1 MKEER
6 IWTLFNVTEVIW
18 INLAVYP
25 EVTYIKKKKVIFK
38 MIQQSSV
45 GISLEGLLLRCG
57 SLSKLYEPQDTG
69 Q

>member
-1 MKEER
+1 
-6 IWTLFNVTEVIW
+6 
-18 INLAVYP
+18 
-25 EVTYIKKKKVIFK
+25 

-69 Q
+69 QWQIFHKNWEFQHHKNLTKFSKTHLEKEMATHSSILA